1 MPRHLKQT
9 GMKHTLLAITAG
21 ILSGMLAL
29 ASLSGASIA
38 VFYLSLV
45 HPLPLF
51 YVGQS
56 LGVRAALIASATAVL
71 IVALSSPYSGLV
83 FGLLY
88 AVPVWVIVR
97 LSLMGPHGVI
107 WQIPEDQQAH
117 TPEGP
122 KTQSTFADR
131 MIGRVEDW
139 EGQPGERPRDSG
151 WFPAGHLLAAFAAM
165 GGAVIVTVSLLTGGG
180 LEETVK
186 AALTEVSNAFAA
198 PQGETVLQQAVMTIA
213 PYFAGMAAAMWSLGL
228 VLNMVIA
235 QGLLAKAGRNIRP
248 SPRLRELTLPN
259 WLSWALVGSA
269 LLALIGSGEIGY
281 IGHNA
286 VLVLAVPFFFLGLA
300 VVHKLAGMT
309 PLPGAMLAMIYLVIV
324 FSGWFV
330 LVIAGIGILEQWVG
344 LKSRMGPPA

>member
-1 MPRHLKQT
+1 
-9 GMKHTLLAITAG
+9 
-21 ILSGMLAL
+21 MLAL

-51 YVGQS
+51 YAGQS

-71 IVALSSPYSGLV
+71 IVALTSPYSGMV

-88 AVPVWVIVR
+88 AVPAWVIVR
-97 LSLMGPHGVI
+97 LSLIGPNGVV

-131 MIGRVEDW
+131 MIGRVDHW
-139 EGQPGERPRDSG
+139 EGKPGELPRDFG

-165 GGAVIVTVSLLTGGG
+165 GGAIIVTASLLTGGG

-186 AALTEVSNAFAA
+186 VALTEVSNAFAA
-198 PQGETVLQQAVMTIA
+198 PQGQEVLHRAVMTLA
-213 PYFAGMAAAMWSLGL
+213 PYFAGMAAGLWALGL
-228 VLNMVIA
+228 VVNMVIA

-281 IGHNA
+281 IGHNV
-286 VLVLAVPFFFLGLA
+286 VLILAVPFFFLGLA

-309 PLPGAMLAMIYLVIV
+309 PLPGALLALMYLVVI

-330 LVIAGIGILEQWVG
+330 LVIAAIGILEQWVG
-344 LKSRMGPPA
+344 VRSRMETPT

>member
-1 MPRHLKQT
+1 
-9 GMKHTLLAITAG
+9 MKHTLLAMAAG
-21 ILSGMLAL
+21 IVSGTLAL

-51 YVGQS
+51 YAGQS

-71 IVALSSPYSGLV
+71 IVSLASPVSGLV

-97 LSLMGPHGVI
+97 LSLIGPNGVV
-107 WQIPEDQQAH
+107 WQIAEDQEVH

-131 MIGRVEDW
+131 ITGRGVDW
-139 EGQPGERPRDSG
+139 GSQEGEPPRDIG
-151 WFPAGHLLAAFAAM
+151 WFPAGYIL
-165 GGAVIVTVSLLTGGG
+165 AVIAGVAGVYIIGLSALTGGG
-180 LEETVK
+180 LEEKVTQ
-186 AALTEVSNAFAA
+186 ALTELSSAFAA
-198 PQGETVLQQAVMTIA
+198 PQGETVLQQAVLTLV
-213 PYFAGMAAAMWSLGL
+213 PYFAGMAAGMWALGL

-235 QGLLAKAGRNIRP
+235 QGLLAKGGRNIRP
-248 SPRLRELTLPN
+248 SPRLRELTLPD

-269 LLALIGSGEIGY
+269 LLALIAPGELEYLGRNIA
-281 IGHNA
+281 I
-286 VLVLAVPFFFLGLA
+286 VLAMPFFFLGLA
-300 VVHKLAGMT
+300 VVHKLATLT
-309 PLPGAMLAMIYLVIV
+309 PFPGAMLGLVYLVII

-330 LVIAGIGILEQWVG
+330 LVIAGLGILEQWIG
-344 LKSRMGPPA
+344 LKNRMQPSA